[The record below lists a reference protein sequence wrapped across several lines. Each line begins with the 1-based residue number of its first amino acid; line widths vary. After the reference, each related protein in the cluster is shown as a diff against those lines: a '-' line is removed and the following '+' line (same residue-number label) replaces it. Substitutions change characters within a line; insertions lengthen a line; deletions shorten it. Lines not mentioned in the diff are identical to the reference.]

1 MTLDE
6 AFALERSLYNH
17 AEVAAVGN
25 DIFDSNSA
33 MDLVT
38 VTTVRM
44 LMKLRELPEGEPLEA
59 VISPSLILVMAV
71 AYMAGARVREA
82 VGLPKEVTQ

>member
-6 AFALERSLYNH
+6 AFVRERNLYNH
-17 AEVAAVGN
+17 AEVAATGD
-25 DIFDSNSA
+25 DIFQSNSA

-44 LMKLRELPEGEPLEA
+44 LMRLRELPADEPLEA
-59 VISPSLILVMAV
+59 VVTPSLILVMAV

-82 VGLPKEVTQ
+82 VGAAEVPHA